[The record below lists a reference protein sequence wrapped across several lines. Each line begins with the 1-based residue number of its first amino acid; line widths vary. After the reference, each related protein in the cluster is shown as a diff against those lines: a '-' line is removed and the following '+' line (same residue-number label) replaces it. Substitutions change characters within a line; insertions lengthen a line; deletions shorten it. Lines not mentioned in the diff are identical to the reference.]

1 MFIVKCILGL
11 GLLGILYIAFNII
24 FPPIEFDG
32 WSMYPT
38 YEDKE
43 VVRGMRLFNKKNFK
57 LGYVYVFTRE
67 RDGET
72 YHVIKRLTKMKL
84 TKQGL
89 KLFFE
94 GDNSLGSVDSRHYG
108 YVDSSRVVA
117 RVIKPKEKMEDESNE
132 EIKCS

>member
-1 MFIVKCILGL
+1 MFILKCILTL
-11 GLLGILYIAFNII
+11 GFIGVLFIALNIL
-24 FPPIEFDG
+24 FPLIEFDG
-32 WSMYPT
+32 ESMYPT
-38 YEDKE
+38 YSDGEL
-43 VVRGMRLFNKKNFK
+43 VRGSRIFNKNFK
-57 LGYVYVFTRE
+57 VGHVYVFTRE

-84 TKQGL
+84 TEQGL

-94 GDNSLGSVDSRHYG
+94 GDNSLDSVDSRHYG

>member
-1 MFIVKCILGL
+1 MFILKCILGL
-11 GLLGILYIAFNII
+11 GLIGVLYIAYNLA

-43 VVRGMRLFNKKNFK
+43 VVRGTRLFSKKNFK
-57 LGYVYVFTRE
+57 VGHIYVFTRE
-67 RDGET
+67 RNGET
-72 YHVIKRLTKMKL
+72 YCVIKRLTK
-84 TKQGL
+84 TKITKDGL

-94 GDNSLGSVDSRHYG
+94 GDNYLESVDSRHYG
-108 YVDSSRVVA
+108 YVDA
-117 RVIKPKEKMEDESNE
+117 NKVIAKVLKPKEFMEDENNE

>member
-38 YEDKE
+38 YKDKE

-84 TKQGL
+84 TEQGL

-94 GDNSLGSVDSRHYG
+94 GDNSLDSVDSRHYG